1 MKAGKIYIGTSGWHY
16 KHWKDFYPKDIK
28 QSEQLAYLANMF
40 STVEINNSFYKLPTK
55 ETFENWRKEVPDDF
69 IFAIKGSQFIS
80 HMKKLKVNGKSIND
94 FLDHA
99 KCLKSK
105 LGPVLFQLPPRWKV
119 NAERLRDFLQLLP
132 RTVRFTFE
140 FRDHSWNTSEIY
152 NLLEQYRC
160 AYCIYNL
167 AGYQSPYIIT
177 SDFVYIR
184 LHGPDDKYEGSY
196 SKSALTK
203 WAENCL
209 AWQTEG
215 KDVYLFFD
223 NDQNAFATKNALT
236 LLSLL
241 R

>member
-69 IFAIKGSQFIS
+69 IFAIKGSRFIS
-80 HMKKLKVNGKSIND
+80 HMKKLKVNGKSIDD

-99 KCLKSK
+99 RCLKSK

-132 RTVRFTFE
+132 RTVRFSFE
-140 FRDHSWNTSEIY
+140 FRDHSWNTPEIY

-167 AGYQSPYIIT
+167 AGYQSPSIIT

-184 LHGPDDKYEGSY
+184 LHGPDAKYEGSY

-203 WAENCL
+203 WAENCR
-209 AWQTEG
+209 AWQAEG
-215 KDVYLFFD
+215 KDVFLFFD